1 MEKEE
6 LIKSKQEFIDLLKS
20 TAIEGIDDV
29 IAELEDLGF
38 FKAPAS
44 MKNHLCYEGGLMIH
58 SLNVYYCARTLKE
71 SFMPMR
77 PDVMEK
83 ISNESLIIASLLHDV
98 CKSRIYFRKKGAQ
111 YEFGKA
117 EYGSDYSDLPVGHG
131 EKSVIMLLQ
140 MGLGLTDA
148 EICAIRWH
156 MGAWSV
162 AGADGEMQSSFRLA
176 QELYPL
182 VSIIQ
187 TADTL
192 AASILE
198 RKATTIN

>member
-6 LIKSKQEFIDLLKS
+6 LIKSKQEFCDLLRATK
-20 TAIEGIDDV
+20 IEGIDEV
-29 IAELEDLGF
+29 IEELEDMGF
-38 FKAPAS
+38 FTAPAS

-71 SFMPMR
+71 SFGKMR
-77 PDVMEK
+77 PDVFDNV
-83 ISNESLIIASLLHDV
+83 SDESLTIAALLHDV
-98 CKSRIYFRKKGAQ
+98 CKARIYFRKKNAQ
-111 YEFGKA
+111 YEFGKT
-117 EYGSDYSDLPVGHG
+117 EYGADYSDLPVGHG

-162 AGADGEMQSSFRLA
+162 TGADGEMMSSFRTA
-176 QELYPL
+176 QEKYPL
-182 VSIIQ
+182 VSVIQ

-192 AASILE
+192 AAAILE

>member
-1 MEKEE
+1 MDKEE
-6 LIKSKQEFIDLLKS
+6 LIKSKEEFTDLLRS
-20 TAIEGIDDV
+20 TKIEGIDEV
-29 IAELEDLGF
+29 IEELEESGF

-44 MKNHLCYEGGLMIH
+44 MKNHLCFEGGLMMH
-58 SLNVYYCARTLKE
+58 SLNVYYCARTIKE
-71 SFMPMR
+71 SFGKMR
-77 PDVMEK
+77 PDVFEQ
-83 ISNESLIIASLLHDV
+83 ISDESLIVASLLHDV
-98 CKSRIYFRKKGAQ
+98 CKSRIYFRKKNAQ

-117 EYGSDYSDLPVGHG
+117 EYGCDYSDLPVGHG

-156 MGAWSV
+156 MGAWTV
-162 AGADGEMQSSFRLA
+162 AGADGEMNSSYRTALDK
-176 QELYPL
+176 YPL

-192 AASILE
+192 ASAILE
-198 RKATTIN
+198 RKATTVN